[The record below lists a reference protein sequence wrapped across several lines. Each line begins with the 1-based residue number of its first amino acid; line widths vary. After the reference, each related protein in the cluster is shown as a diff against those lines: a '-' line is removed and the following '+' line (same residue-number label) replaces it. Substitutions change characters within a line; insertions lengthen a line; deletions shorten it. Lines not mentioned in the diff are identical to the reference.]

1 MKDFNYEKTFELMCA
16 FQALNPL
23 KGSIIKFLFG
33 KYVFTGN
40 YTDLA
45 LLIGKKKKSVSS
57 VRKAVKELEKIG
69 IVYIVYIDNAEF
81 DDDGNLIKS
90 VPMKK
95 VYLLDNWMESLLK
108 WYRRE
113 L

>member
-23 KGSIIKFLFG
+23 KVSIVKFLFG

-69 IVYIVYIDNAEF
+69 IVYIDNAEF

>member
-23 KGSIIKFLFG
+23 KVSIVKFLFG

-69 IVYIVYIDNAEF
+69 IVYIVYKDNAEF
-81 DDDGNLIKS
+81 DDDGNLIKG
-90 VPMKK
+90 VPMERC
-95 VYLLDNWMESLLK
+95 YLVDNWMESLIN
-108 WYRRE
+108 WYHK
-113 L
+113 

>member
-23 KGSIIKFLFG
+23 KVSIVKFLFG
-33 KYVFTGN
+33 RYVFTGN

-45 LLIGKKKKSVSS
+45 LSIGKKKKSVSS
-57 VRKAVKELEKIG
+57 VRKAVIELKKIG
-69 IVYIVYIDNAEF
+69 IVYIVYIDDAEF

-95 VYLLDNWMESLLK
+95 CYLLDNWMESLLK
-108 WYRRE
+108 WYRR
-113 L
+113 